1 MSGTLVS
8 LIEFLGA
15 RVSCPVCGA
24 GRFEASLP
32 TQWSQH
38 RAIFTCEA
46 IFMARGE
53 EITVERACGE
63 RSRLAAELWN
73 REVPR

>member
-1 MSGTLVS
+1 MSTPLVS

-24 GRFEASLP
+24 GRVEANL
-32 TQWSQH
+32 TAQWSQH

-46 IFMARGE
+46 IFIARGE
-53 EITVERACGE
+53 EIVVERACGE
-63 RSRLAAELWN
+63 RSRLAADLWT

>member
-1 MSGTLVS
+1 MSGAPAS
-8 LIEFLGA
+8 LIEFLAA

-24 GRFEASLP
+24 ERQEASLP

-46 IFMARGE
+46 VFTARGH
-53 EITVERACGE
+53 EIVAERACGE
-63 RSRLAAELWN
+63 RSRLAAELWT

>member
-1 MSGTLVS
+1 MSGALVS
-8 LIEFLGA
+8 LIEFLGG

-24 GRFEASLP
+24 GRVETGLP
-32 TQWSQH
+32 TQWSPH
-38 RAIFTCEA
+38 RAIFVCEA

-53 EITVERACGE
+53 EIIAERACSE
-63 RSRLAAELWN
+63 RSRLAAELWT

>member
-8 LIEFLGA
+8 LIEFIGA

-24 GRFEASLP
+24 GRVQAGLP

-46 IFMARGE
+46 VFTARGA
-53 EITVERACGE
+53 EIVAERACMA
-63 RSRLAAELWN
+63 RSRLAAKLWSQ
-73 REVPR
+73 EVPR